1 MSLLRDIQN
10 ALASEACDVGVV
22 LRKCKILAARLGSD
36 EFGAWVSDELDG
48 YPDAKPVPEYRRLT
62 IQHYASFVN
71 VAWTVPQAAVPLQIV
86 PEKYRETF
94 NMHEFRDGIAKASSF
109 VVAHKS
115 ALIQKPNLVFALQ
128 GKMYPDM
135 NCQSAW
141 GVIAVVE
148 FEQLVSGV
156 NNRMLDFSLKI
167 EAENPAAGEAPPGS
181 RPVAPEKVHTL
192 VQTVIYGNV
201 GNISQNSHGFTQSSK

>member
-1 MSLLRDIQN
+1 MSLLRDIQD
-10 ALASEACDVGVV
+10 ALASEVCDVAVV

-48 YPDAKPVPEYRRLT
+48 YPDAKPAPEYRRLT

-115 ALIQKPNLVFALQ
+115 GLAP
-128 GKMYPDM
+128 
-135 NCQSAW
+135 W
-141 GVIAVVE
+141 
-148 FEQLVSGV
+148 
-156 NNRMLDFSLKI
+156 
-167 EAENPAAGEAPPGS
+167 AE
-181 RPVAPEKVHTL
+181 T
-192 VQTVIYGNV
+192 
-201 GNISQNSHGFTQSSK
+201 NS